1 MASAR
6 NTNCNSK
13 LHNSRASTR
22 QLSDRSEVSV
32 TRAAQRPREQ
42 CHVTGVAVPLCGA
55 RAPVRMESKSR
66 VIGREKMA
74 KSVRDKST
82 QVSLLHNSLL
92 ERNAALEKE
101 ILHLK
106 GELKEKVLCMS
117 SLSTLIQE
125 KDEHL
130 KELTSERELHCQTK
144 AQLQKA
150 EMAVQE
156 QMQINHER
164 TSACEQTI
172 KELKLL
178 HNVNIAELKKEM
190 DSERH
195 SNNEKISKLKQQ
207 VSDILEGRSW
217 ERHQQLEDLT
227 KEIVRLTEETKT
239 LKKQLTAEQIPK
251 MCKNCKSLQ
260 SRLEEKTLQLRLKE
274 KTVEELHNFCKRFEK
289 QLTQQDKLL
298 GLSVKTD

>member
-22 QLSDRSEVSV
+22 QLSDRSEASV

-82 QVSLLHNSLL
+82 QDV
-92 ERNAALEKE
+92 
-101 ILHLK
+101 
-106 GELKEKVLCMS
+106 
-117 SLSTLIQE
+117 
-125 KDEHL
+125 EHL

-150 EMAVQE
+150 KMAVQE

-217 ERHQQLEDLT
+217 ARHQQLEDLT